1 MTNLSLQDRFSLIS
15 LNALN
20 STRNSTAKKA
30 AIRCVSAAGVLD
42 RFLQETEALSE
53 DSDEYLSGLDAL
65 SVSFKGSRPLI
76 LLLLQKSG
84 TYRIY
89 PFK

>member
-30 AIRCVSAAGVLD
+30 AIRCISAAGVLD
-42 RFLQETEALSE
+42 RFLQETEELTE
-53 DSDEYLSGLDAL
+53 DSDEYRSRLDA
-65 SVSFKGSRPLI
+65 
-76 LLLLQKSG
+76 LLLLQKSWN
-84 TYRIY
+84 TQYI
-89 PFK
+89 PV

>member
-42 RFLQETEALSE
+42 RFLQEQKRFPKTLTNISP
-53 DSDEYLSGLDAL
+53 DWMLYLFL
-65 SVSFKGSRPLI
+65 
-76 LLLLQKSG
+76 
-84 TYRIY
+84 
-89 PFK
+89 